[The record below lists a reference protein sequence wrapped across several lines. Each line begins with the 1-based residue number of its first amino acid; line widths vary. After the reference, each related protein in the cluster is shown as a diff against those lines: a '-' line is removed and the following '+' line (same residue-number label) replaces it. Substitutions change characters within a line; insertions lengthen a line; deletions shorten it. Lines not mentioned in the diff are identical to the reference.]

1 MTSEHFSSPHRGD
14 ENFMS
19 SGPIPADVPKG
30 PGPALDDEA
39 YAGLQKSA
47 REHLWMHFTRHSSYD
62 HGDVPVIVKGEGAY
76 IYDAKGRRYLDA
88 LAGLFVSQL
97 GHGRTELAEAAAKQA
112 RELAFMPLWSYAHP
126 NAIELAERIANYAP
140 GNLNRVFFT
149 SGGGEAVE
157 TAWKL
162 AKNYFKL
169 VGKPMKHKVIS
180 RAIAYHGTT
189 QGALSITGLPPLK
202 QQFEPL
208 VPSTFRV
215 PNTNFYRAPEQ
226 FQGGRPG
233 DLEAFGTWAAD
244 QIAVAIE
251 NEGPDTV
258 AAVFLEPVQNA
269 GGCFPPPPGY
279 FQRVRE
285 ICDEYDVLLVS
296 DEVIC
301 AFGRLG
307 HMFAGERFGYEP
319 DMITCAKGI
328 TSGYAPLGAMIASD
342 RLMEPFLH
350 GTESFAHGYTFG
362 GHPVSTA
369 VAMANLDIFE
379 KEGINRHV
387 LDTQDAFRTTLEK
400 LNDLPIVGDVRGEGF
415 FYGIELVKDKAT
427 KTTFDDAESEKLLRG
442 FLSRALFESGL
453 YCRADDRGDPVIQLS
468 PPLICGQE
476 HFDEMEQKLRFVL
489 EEAWTKL

>member
-1 MTSEHFSSPHRGD
+1 MDYDR
-14 ENFMS
+14 
-19 SGPIPADVPKG
+19 
-30 PGPALDDEA
+30 
-39 YAGLQKSA
+39 LQQAAKD
-47 REHLWMHFTRHSSYD
+47 HLWMHFTRHGQFD
-62 HGDVPVIVKGEGAY
+62 HSDVPVMVKGEGAY
-76 IYDAKGRRYLDA
+76 LYDAQGKRYLDG

-112 RELAFMPLWSYAHP
+112 QELAFMPLWSYAHP
-126 NAIELAERIANYAP
+126 SAIELAERVAGYAP
-140 GNLNRVFFT
+140 GDLNRVFFT

-189 QGALSITGLPPLK
+189 QGALSITGLPLLK

-215 PNTNFYRAPEQ
+215 PNTNVYRAEEIT
-226 FQGGRPG
+226 GGFLDDSDP
-233 DLEAFGTWAAD
+233 EAFGRWAAD
-244 QIAVAIE
+244 QIEVAIE
-251 NEGPDTV
+251 NEGADTV

-285 ICDEYDVLLVS
+285 ICDRHDVLLVS

-307 HMFAGERFGYEP
+307 HFFGAERYGYQP

-342 RLMEPFLH
+342 RLMEPFLADKV
-350 GTESFAHGYTFG
+350 SFAHGYTFG

-369 VAMANLDIFE
+369 VALANLDIFE
-379 KEGINRHV
+379 NEGVLEHV
-387 LDTQDAFRTTLEK
+387 RAQEPALRSTLERLK
-400 LNDLPIVGDVRGEGF
+400 DLPIVGDVRGDGF
-415 FYGIELVKDKAT
+415 FYGIELVKDQHT
-427 KTTFDDAESEKLLRG
+427 KESFTSEECERLLYGFVSKQLFAE
-442 FLSRALFESGL
+442 GL
-453 YCRADDRGDPVIQLS
+453 YCRADDRGDPVVQLA
-468 PPLICGQE
+468 PPLVCDQS
-476 HFDEMEQKLRFVL
+476 HFDEMEQILRVVL
-489 EEAWTKL
+489 DKAGSLL

>member
-1 MTSEHFSSPHRGD
+1 MPH
-14 ENFMS
+14 
-19 SGPIPADVPKG
+19 
-30 PGPALDDEA
+30 DDA
-39 YAGLQKSA
+39 HLQQAAKD
-47 REHLWMHFTRHSSYD
+47 HLWMHFTRHGQYD
-62 HGDVPVIVKGEGAY
+62 ESDVPIIVRGEGAY
-76 IYDAKGRRYLDA
+76 IWDAKGRRYLDG

-97 GHGRTELAEAAAKQA
+97 GHGRTDLAETAARQA
-112 RELAFMPLWSYAHP
+112 SELAFHPLWSYAHP
-126 NAIELAERIANYAP
+126 TAIELAAKIAEKAP
-140 GNLNRVFFT
+140 GDLNRVFFT

-169 VGKPMKHKVIS
+169 TGKPMKHKVIS
-180 RAIAYHGTT
+180 RTIAYHGTT
-189 QGALSITGLPPLK
+189 QGALSITGLPLLK

-215 PNTNFYRAPEQ
+215 PNTNIYRAPLH
-226 FQGGRPG
+226 GADP
-233 DLEAFGTWAAD
+233 EAFGRWAAD

-251 NEGPDTV
+251 NEGPDSV

-307 HMFAGERFGYEP
+307 HMFGAERYGYQP
-319 DMITCAKGI
+319 DMITCAKGL
-328 TSGYAPLGAMIASD
+328 TSGYSPLGAMIASD
-342 RLMEPFLH
+342 RLMEPFLA
-350 GTESFAHGYTFG
+350 GGEMFAHGYTFG

-369 VAMANLDIFE
+369 VGLRNLQLFEEEKVLEHVRAN
-379 KEGINRHV
+379 EG
-387 LDTQDAFRTTLEK
+387 AFRSTLER
-400 LNDLPIVGDVRGEGF
+400 LLDLPIVGDVRGDGY

-427 KTTFDDAESEKLLRG
+427 KETFTAEECERLLFG
-442 FLSRALFESGL
+442 FVSKQLYAEGL
-453 YCRADDRGDPVIQLS
+453 YCRADDRGDPVVQLA
-468 PPLICGQE
+468 PPLICDQS
-476 HFDEMEQKLRFVL
+476 HFDEIEQILRTVL
-489 EEAWTKL
+489 DKASSMI

>member
-1 MTSEHFSSPHRGD
+1 MVNADYEH
-14 ENFMS
+14 
-19 SGPIPADVPKG
+19 
-30 PGPALDDEA
+30 
-39 YAGLQKSA
+39 LQAAA
-47 REHLWMHFTRHSSYD
+47 RDHLWMHFTRHSTYET
-62 HGDVPVIVKGEGAY
+62 HDVPIIVRGEGPY
-76 IYDAKGRRYLDA
+76 IYDAQGKRYLDA

-112 RELAFMPLWSYAHP
+112 KELAFMPLWSYAHP
-126 NAIELAERIANYAP
+126 TAIQLAERVAGYAP
-140 GNLNRVFFT
+140 GDLNRVFFT

-169 VGKPMKHKVIS
+169 VGKPLKHKVIS

-189 QGALSITGLPPLK
+189 QGALSITGLPGLK
-202 QQFEPL
+202 AVFEPL

-215 PNTNFYRAPEQ
+215 PNTNFYRAPEH
-226 FQGGRPG
+226 GE
-233 DLEAFGTWAAD
+233 DLTAFGRWAAD

-251 NEGPDTV
+251 NEGPETV

-279 FQRVRE
+279 FERVRE

-307 HMFAGERFGYEP
+307 EMFGATRFDYQP

-328 TSGYAPLGAMIASD
+328 TSGYSPLGAMIASD
-342 RLMEPFLH
+342 RLMEPFLQ
-350 GTESFAHGYTFG
+350 GTNAFNHGYTFG

-369 VAMANLDIFE
+369 VAMKNLDIFE
-379 KEGINRHV
+379 DEKVLENVRDNR
-387 LDTQDAFRTTLEK
+387 DAFRATLEK
-400 LNDLPIVGDVRGEGF
+400 LTDLPIVGDVRGDGY

-427 KTTFDDAESEKLLRG
+427 KETFNDAEAEKLLRG
-442 FLSRALFESGL
+442 YLSKALYDEGL

-468 PPLICGQE
+468 PPLICTQE
-476 HFDEMEQKLRFVL
+476 HFDEIEQILRVVL
-489 EEAWTKL
+489 DKAWSLL

>member
-1 MTSEHFSSPHRGD
+1 MHPDYDH
-14 ENFMS
+14 
-19 SGPIPADVPKG
+19 
-30 PGPALDDEA
+30 
-39 YAGLQKSA
+39 LQRAAKD
-47 REHLWMHFTRHSSYD
+47 HLWMHFTRHSSYAEA
-62 HGDVPVIVKGEGAY
+62 DVPIIVRGEGAY
-76 IYDAKGRRYLDA
+76 IYDAKGKRYLDG
-88 LAGLFVSQL
+88 LGGLFVSQL
-97 GHGRTELAEAAAKQA
+97 GHGRTELAEAAAAQA
-112 RELAFMPLWSYAHP
+112 RELAFHPLWSYAHP
-126 NAIELAERIANYAP
+126 NAILLAERIAGYAP
-140 GNLNRVFFT
+140 GELNRVFFT
-149 SGGGEAVE
+149 SGGGESVE
-157 TAWKL
+157 SAWKL

-169 VGKPMKHKVIS
+169 TGKPLKHKVIS

-215 PNTNFYRAPEQ
+215 PNTNIYRAPLHGED
-226 FQGGRPG
+226 P
-233 DLEAFGTWAAD
+233 EAFGRWAAD

-258 AAVFLEPVQNA
+258 AAVFLEPVQNS

-307 HMFAGERFGYEP
+307 HMFGAERYGYQP
-319 DMITCAKGI
+319 DIITCAKGI

-342 RLMEPFLH
+342 RLMEPFLRDAQM
-350 GTESFAHGYTFG
+350 FAHGYTFG

-369 VAMANLDIFE
+369 VALKNLEIFE
-379 KEGINRHV
+379 EEKVLEHV
-387 LDTQDAFRTTLEK
+387 RSNEAAFRSTLER
-400 LNDLPIVGDVRGEGF
+400 LHDLPIVGDVRGDGY
-415 FYGIELVKDKAT
+415 FYGIELVKDKTT
-427 KTTFDDAESEKLLRG
+427 KESFTDEECERLLYGFVSKQLFAE
-442 FLSRALFESGL
+442 GL

-468 PPLICGQE
+468 PPLICEQS
-476 HFDEMEQKLRFVL
+476 HFDEMEQILRVVL
-489 EEAWTKL
+489 DKAGTLV